1 MKNTNSILNHKK
13 NIDISSK
20 NVDDKLS
27 KIKEKISKKNQKLK
41 SGTNDDIRYNTL
53 NINDSPNIINEQNYN
68 TKEFELEKI
77 KPKNILNFNS
87 RNNNNTIKLE
97 KKFIK
102 LYDNNSNS
110 FINQTENKIHNIR
123 KNRNNTQLLNG
134 GNNEKLNIK
143 LVLKNKNPVKLRKM
157 NTNLDENY
165 FTENNDIIF
174 NDKNLQTITALNTIS
189 PKEVSNIKSDK
200 ERELINKLKEEIQ
213 KIKEENSNSDKI
225 INNLKNEIEEIK
237 NEKINTPEISF
248 DYSDKK
254 IEKEENN
261 NVINNK
267 EENDLFERLR
277 TNYNNNKNLIDE
289 FMKKNNE
296 IKITIINRKNNII
309 RIGNKKEK
317 KLNKYKVKKDY
328 TFNYTPAVIFNVENN
343 DADIIQYDILNNY
356 VENNLKKNHRD
367 CFMIKQLDIETK
379 NNIKLMLKLIININN
394 EKSKEE
400 IIELF
405 MNNLLDYYKT
415 VEIFASKY
423 LNITNAPD
431 MNLLKNYF
439 KSIFFDE
446 EKKFNVNNVFI
457 EINSLYDDEI
467 KKLEKINI
475 FEKYKKYKDIIKKII
490 KKCKDKDFLD
500 TGLVELNLFNKI
512 FNEYK
517 NENEFK
523 NDIEQI
529 HKTFIYNMKKIKTDE
544 QVGLFF
550 LSYLNLSNIFGINDI

>member
-174 NDKNLQTITALNTIS
+174 SDKNLQTITALNTIS

-200 ERELINKLKEEIQ
+200 ERELIDKLKEDIQ

-317 KLNKYKVKKDY
+317 KLNKYKVKKVY

-343 DADIIQYDILNNY
+343 DEDIFQYDILNNY

-415 VEIFASKY
+415 VEIFSSKY

-431 MNLLKNYF
+431 VNLLKNYF

>member
-77 KPKNILNFNS
+77 KPKNLLNFNS

-165 FTENNDIIF
+165 FTENNDMIF

-200 ERELINKLKEEIQ
+200 ERELI
-213 KIKEENSNSDKI
+213 DK
-225 INNLKNEIEEIK
+225 
-237 NEKINTPEISF
+237 
-248 DYSDKK
+248 
-254 IEKEENN
+254 
-261 NVINNK
+261 
-267 EENDLFERLR
+267 
-277 TNYNNNKNLIDE
+277 
-289 FMKKNNE
+289 
-296 IKITIINRKNNII
+296 
-309 RIGNKKEK
+309 
-317 KLNKYKVKKDY
+317 
-328 TFNYTPAVIFNVENN
+328 
-343 DADIIQYDILNNY
+343 
-356 VENNLKKNHRD
+356 
-367 CFMIKQLDIETK
+367 
-379 NNIKLMLKLIININN
+379 
-394 EKSKEE
+394 
-400 IIELF
+400 
-405 MNNLLDYYKT
+405 
-415 VEIFASKY
+415 
-423 LNITNAPD
+423 
-431 MNLLKNYF
+431 
-439 KSIFFDE
+439 
-446 EKKFNVNNVFI
+446 
-457 EINSLYDDEI
+457 
-467 KKLEKINI
+467 
-475 FEKYKKYKDIIKKII
+475 
-490 KKCKDKDFLD
+490 
-500 TGLVELNLFNKI
+500 
-512 FNEYK
+512 
-517 NENEFK
+517 
-523 NDIEQI
+523 
-529 HKTFIYNMKKIKTDE
+529 
-544 QVGLFF
+544 
-550 LSYLNLSNIFGINDI
+550 